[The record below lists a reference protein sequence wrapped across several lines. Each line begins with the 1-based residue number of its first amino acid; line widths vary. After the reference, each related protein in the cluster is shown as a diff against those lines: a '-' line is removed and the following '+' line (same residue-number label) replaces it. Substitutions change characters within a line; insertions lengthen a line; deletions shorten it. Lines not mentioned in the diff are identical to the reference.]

1 MGKAQKTDPEDKKRV
16 IQIDFDTVCDLNIAK
31 AQLSKEAGHVL
42 DYNATIKLLIE
53 RHAKAG

>member
-1 MGKAQKTDPEDKKRV
+1 MGKAQKTDPDDKKRV

-31 AQLSKEAGHVL
+31 AQLSKEVGHTL
-42 DYNATIKLLIE
+42 DYNSTIALLIE